1 MRGPLRDLDNMMV
14 LTVWANNDGM
24 VDLRCRIHRN
34 YDAPSIFQNKDRCL
48 AEGLIKLSYSGLKM
62 IFLLI

>member
-1 MRGPLRDLDNMMV
+1 MMI

-24 VDLRCRIHRN
+24 VDLRCRIHSRN
-34 YDAPSIFQNKDRCL
+34 DAPSIFQNEDRRL
-48 AEGLIKLSYSGLKM
+48 AKGLIKLSYSGLKM